1 MARRKADWSELY
13 PELLSNIASR
23 LQTRGDFNHF
33 RSVCKNWRSSSSI
46 LPHQNLP
53 YLSPL
58 FLHTLS
64 PISINL
70 CHASAQSSLRKYSYS
85 VKIVANSTVLL
96 QPKNPNPNCTPRKP
110 WLITVEE
117 FNPGDLVYVRLNDGN
132 DNRDLRCHPV
142 SKFDDIVNY
151 KGMVWAIDRRG
162 RPYVVHFSDV
172 LKLVLFSN
180 HTICNRKL
188 YTDSRKRLVE
198 SSDGLYMID
207 RYHEE
212 DWIKFR
218 VYKLNEEECK
228 WNEIDS
234 LGGRIL
240 FVLSDCCFFGN
251 AEDFPGCGRN
261 CIYFPRGQFMPY
273 NGNTYPDSYYFMGA
287 TKELEI
293 GVFHLDD
300 GESELVSTSSGYSS
314 LLWPPPKWLFPGWD
328 GEEDEITLDLNNNEI
343 HPSSLSNFSALDV
356 IEQPVETGVSDQQLQ
371 GPDVPWADIPSDL
384 LTEIAKYLESRA
396 DVCVSRAVCTNWR
409 ASFSLPLNSSI
420 LCSMLPYKISNTLP
434 DFISKIRPF
443 HLVTSIVYLIHPC
456 SQSLVPSKSWLVT
469 IEELNPGKLTLLL
482 PLRRA
487 AIKDL
492 PENFPKFLSLS
503 DLHVTEISRE
513 YNFQNAEERWCEF
526 SSSDCPFDCGVH
538 SVQKVVLFSNKAPPT
553 IAGTT
558 AFILGTKGS
567 LVALELGNHSDKA
580 CWLVRCG
587 SVYKFDDILNFKGQV
602 YGIDRKGRVYIIS
615 YNEQII
621 CRITNDAI
629 GTGQASDRH
638 KRLVEFR
645 GELYVL
651 TRYSPEMKISFC
663 VYKLNE
669 EQHKW
674 DQVTS
679 LGNKILFVTPNVCFF
694 VSSRD
699 CPGWKGNC
707 IVFPVDSLPSYTQS
721 SRPDMR
727 FFRRASREFK
737 IGVFYMGQ
745 TDGAKLIRLYPGYS
759 DLFWPPPSWLSA
771 T

>member
-117 FNPGDLVYVRLNDGN
+117 FNPGSLLLRKPLTRDTIKDYPDNFPRTLNLSDFSIREIRTGYNLRFAKLISQFLDFSDPYWKSGNDKLVLFKNPNCVDDCYVLMLRPAGDLVYVRLNDGN

-151 KGMVWAIDRRG
+151 KGMVWAIDRR
-162 RPYVVHFSDV
+162 
-172 LKLVLFSN
+172 
-180 HTICNRKL
+180 
-188 YTDSRKRLVE
+188 
-198 SSDGLYMID
+198 
-207 RYHEE
+207 
-212 DWIKFR
+212 
-218 VYKLNEEECK
+218 
-228 WNEIDS
+228 
-234 LGGRIL
+234 
-240 FVLSDCCFFGN
+240 
-251 AEDFPGCGRN
+251 DFPGCGRN